1 MTTGSGT
8 IRFERFEPSPT
19 AHSASCDH
27 GVKKSVDKRSRI
39 LIFMD
44 KKRFVEDW
52 DRGTFGIGDPI
63 MRPAL
68 STKSDAWCAH
78 RGKSVLNAASAACR
92 LALALLIRT
101 MPARAFAPLLERP
114 CSLARR
120 YASQDFLR
128 QWPLQHLRPAENGAQ

>member
-1 MTTGSGT
+1 
-8 IRFERFEPSPT
+8 
-19 AHSASCDH
+19 
-27 GVKKSVDKRSRI
+27 
-39 LIFMD
+39 
-44 KKRFVEDW
+44 
-52 DRGTFGIGDPI
+52 

-101 MPARAFAPLLERP
+101 MPARAFAPLFERP

>member
-1 MTTGSGT
+1 M
-8 IRFERFEPSPT
+8 RRAPPT
-19 AHSASCDH
+19 
-27 GVKKSVDKRSRI
+27 
-39 LIFMD
+39 
-44 KKRFVEDW
+44 
-52 DRGTFGIGDPI
+52 
-63 MRPAL
+63 
-68 STKSDAWCAH
+68 TKSDAWSAH
-78 RGKSVLNAASAACR
+78 RGQAELNAASVAFR